1 MNGLVI
7 RLGIYERH
15 VLVLFLSLFL
25 LLLFYLFYLFLRFM
39 PLPIV
44 RSMGEASEEGGL
56 MSYLSVPDLDALE
69 NEIVTPLLPPIMT

>member
-1 MNGLVI
+1 MF
-7 RLGIYERH
+7 
-15 VLVLFLSLFL
+15 LFFFFLFSFSFFFIFL
-25 LLLFYLFYLFLRFM
+25 NLFLRFM

-56 MSYLSVPDLDALE
+56 MSYLSGPDLDALE

>member
-15 VLVLFLSLFL
+15 VLFLSLFL
-25 LLLFYLFYLFLRFM
+25 LLLFYLFLRFM

-56 MSYLSVPDLDALE
+56 MSYLSGPDLDALE

>member
-1 MNGLVI
+1 MFFFFFFSFSFFFI
-7 RLGIYERH
+7 
-15 VLVLFLSLFL
+15 F
-25 LLLFYLFYLFLRFM
+25 FYLFLRFM

-56 MSYLSVPDLDALE
+56 MSYLSGPDLDALE

>member
-25 LLLFYLFYLFLRFM
+25 LPFYLFYLFLRFM

>member
-15 VLVLFLSLFL
+15 VLFLSLFL
-25 LLLFYLFYLFLRFM
+25 LLFYFFYLFLRFM

-56 MSYLSVPDLDALE
+56 MSYLSGPDLDALE

>member
-15 VLVLFLSLFL
+15 VLFLSLFL
-25 LLLFYLFYLFLRFM
+25 LLFYFFYLFLRFM

-56 MSYLSVPDLDALE
+56 MSYLPGPDLDALE